1 LLRGCLE
8 RRGEAGGV
16 SNWAGGMALYIGS
29 SSRAEVAGG
38 RRRGGGSL
46 GRGAWARGKVRS
58 VGYGDRHGHA

>member
-1 LLRGCLE
+1 
-8 RRGEAGGV
+8 V